1 MNFLPIVTRELRL
14 RARKPR
20 TYYSRCAMAV
30 VATLMSLGVITLSF
44 SAGHNPT
51 QIGQDLYR
59 AFSAVAFAFS
69 LLAGLAVTSDSLS
82 EEKREGT
89 LGLLFLTDLKGYD
102 VVLGKLAATS
112 LPSFYALLAA
122 IPILALPFFLGG
134 VSSGEFWRMTAV
146 LFTTLL
152 FSLSSGLFVSAISR
166 DGRRAFVATAAA
178 VSILTVAP
186 LLPAYHVMGPQG
198 VLAVVLASLPSP
210 GPLFIGVPDSK
221 CLAPQFWRTLF
232 SLHLFSVFVLALAS
246 ALLPRLWQERGVRI
260 GRRRSPREWICRWE
274 PSVRSRARQRRRL
287 EINPMLW
294 LAERTALNPWAT
306 HAFWTLTFAMW
317 AVGFVALRS
326 RSTPPQVVFGAVYVL
341 HVTVKCWVA
350 WEASR
355 RFAEDKRSGAL
366 ELLLT
371 TPIDE
376 RAVLVGWLLGLKR
389 RFLAPVTV
397 LFMLDMHLWWSSDS
411 GQWLLAMVAA
421 VGLFV
426 ADTYTLCWVGL
437 WQGLN
442 ARNSIRAFLATIG
455 RVLVFPWFAFLAVFG
470 VWGLLF
476 PGSRFLSAPEW
487 LAVIW
492 FLASYALDVG
502 FCAWAINK
510 LSDDFRA
517 TAESHFEPVSFVP
530 PRLPL
535 KPVSSW
541 SFESLK

>member
-210 GPLFIGVPDSK
+210 GPLFIGLPDSK

-232 SLHLFSVFVLALAS
+232 SLHLF
-246 ALLPRLWQERGVRI
+246 
-260 GRRRSPREWICRWE
+260 
-274 PSVRSRARQRRRL
+274 VRSRGAASQ
-287 EINPMLW
+287 W
-294 LAERTALNPWAT
+294 LHVNTPSLLQSLFLLP
-306 HAFWTLTFAMW
+306 F
-317 AVGFVALRS
+317 ALR
-326 RSTPPQVVFGAVYVL
+326 
-341 HVTVKCWVA
+341 
-350 WEASR
+350 
-355 RFAEDKRSGAL
+355 
-366 ELLLT
+366 
-371 TPIDE
+371 
-376 RAVLVGWLLGLKR
+376 
-389 RFLAPVTV
+389 
-397 LFMLDMHLWWSSDS
+397 
-411 GQWLLAMVAA
+411 
-421 VGLFV
+421 
-426 ADTYTLCWVGL
+426 
-437 WQGLN
+437 
-442 ARNSIRAFLATIG
+442 
-455 RVLVFPWFAFLAVFG
+455 
-470 VWGLLF
+470 
-476 PGSRFLSAPEW
+476 PGKQT
-487 LAVIW
+487 
-492 FLASYALDVG
+492 G
-502 FCAWAINK
+502 
-510 LSDDFRA
+510 
-517 TAESHFEPVSFVP
+517 
-530 PRLPL
+530 
-535 KPVSSW
+535 
-541 SFESLK
+541 